1 MERSNKKFDIKI
13 LTLVMLIMSL
23 VLLVSGITFALYS
36 NLLMGT
42 TSNVINTG
50 TLYFTYTEGDFVT
63 NGIKIENAYPISDDI
78 GKTLMGDNKYFDFVV
93 NAETTIGD
101 IDYEIVVLKEDDS
114 TLQDKYV
121 KIYLT
126 DITSGME
133 TPSDIVLNNG
143 DVKTYEELESST
155 RQSGKIVYLGKVK
168 NNTLNYQRK
177 FRLRMWM
184 SDNVTMEDDIFG
196 KSFSVKVNVLGVQ

>member
-1 MERSNKKFDIKI
+1 MERSKKYDIKI
-13 LTLVMLIMSL
+13 LILVMLIMSL

-36 NLLMGT
+36 NLLTGT

-63 NGIKIENAYPISDDI
+63 NGIKIDNAYPISDDI
-78 GKTLMGDNKYFDFVV
+78 GKNLMGDNKYFDFVV
-93 NAETTIGD
+93 NGETTIGD
-101 IDYEIVVLKEDDS
+101 IDYEIVVLKEDTS
-114 TLQDKYV
+114 TLDNKYV

-126 DITSGME
+126 DITSGIE
-133 TPSDIVLNNG
+133 VPSDLVINE
-143 DVKTYEELESST
+143 DKVKTYEELQSST
-155 RQSGKIVYLGKVK
+155 KQSGKIVYLGKVK

-184 SDNVTMEDDIFG
+184 SDDVTMEDDIFG

>member
-1 MERSNKKFDIKI
+1 MKRSKKYDIKI
-13 LTLVMLIMSL
+13 LILVMLIISL

-36 NLLMGT
+36 NLLTGT

-63 NGIKIENAYPISDDI
+63 NGIKIDNAFPISDDI
-78 GKTLMGDNKYFDFVV
+78 GKSLIGDNKYFDFVV
-93 NAETTIGD
+93 NGETTIGD
-101 IDYEIVVLKEDDS
+101 IDYEIVVLKEDSS

-126 DITSGME
+126 DITSGTE
-133 TPSDIVLNNG
+133 IPSDIVLNEEK
-143 DVKTYEELESST
+143 VKTYEELQSST
-155 RQSGKIVYLGKVK
+155 KQSGKIVYLGKVK
-168 NNTLNYQRK
+168 NNTFNYQRK

>member
-1 MERSNKKFDIKI
+1 MKKSDNFDIKV

-23 VLLVSGITFALYS
+23 VLLVSGITFAIYS
-36 NLLMGT
+36 NLLTGT

-63 NGIKIENAYPISDDI
+63 NGIKISNAYPLSDNV
-78 GKTLMGDNKYFDFVV
+78 GKSLMGDNKYFDFVV
-93 NAETTIGD
+93 NSETTIGD
-101 IDYEIVVLKEDDS
+101 IDYEIVVLKENYS

-126 DITSGME
+126 DITTGTE
-133 TPSDIVLNNG
+133 IPSDIVLNNNV
-143 DVKTYEELESST
+143 VKTYEELESSKK
-155 RQSGKIVYLGKVK
+155 QNGKIIYLGKVK

-184 SDNVTMEDDIFG
+184 SDIATIEDDIFG

>member
-1 MERSNKKFDIKI
+1 MMRSDKFDIKI
-13 LTLVMLIMSL
+13 LTLVMLIISL
-23 VLLVSGITFALYS
+23 ILLVSGITFALYS
-36 NLLMGT
+36 NFLAGT

-63 NGIKIENAYPISDDI
+63 NGIKIDNAYPISDEV
-78 GKTLMGDNKYFDFVV
+78 GKSMMGDNKYFDFVV

-101 IDYEIVVLKEDDS
+101 IDYEIVVLKEDSS

-126 DITSGME
+126 DITTVDE
-133 TPSDIVLNNG
+133 VPSEIVLNG
-143 DVKTYEELESST
+143 DDVKTYEELQSST
-155 RQSGKIVYLGKVK
+155 KQEGKIVYLGKVK

-184 SDNVTMEDDIFG
+184 GDKVTLEDDIFG

>member
-1 MERSNKKFDIKI
+1 MERCKKYDIKI
-13 LTLVMLIMSL
+13 LILVMLIMSL

-36 NLLMGT
+36 NLLSGT

-63 NGIKIENAYPISDDI
+63 NGIKIDNAYPISDNI
-78 GKTLMGDNKYFDFVV
+78 GKNLIGDNKYFDFVV
-93 NAETTIGD
+93 NGETTIGD
-101 IDYEIVVLKEDDS
+101 IDYEIVVLKEDSS
-114 TLQDKYV
+114 TLQDKCV

-133 TPSDIVLNNG
+133 SPSEIVLNG
-143 DVKTYEELESST
+143 DVVKTYEELESST
-155 RQSGKIVYLGKVK
+155 KQSGKIVYLGKVK